1 MEVLQ
6 DEQNDARESHLIQ
19 SPLFSRALIAQ
30 SYTDECAAPLC
41 RIFLNP
47 EHLAAAQNPLA

>member
-30 SYTDECAAPLC
+30 S
-41 RIFLNP
+41 
-47 EHLAAAQNPLA
+47 